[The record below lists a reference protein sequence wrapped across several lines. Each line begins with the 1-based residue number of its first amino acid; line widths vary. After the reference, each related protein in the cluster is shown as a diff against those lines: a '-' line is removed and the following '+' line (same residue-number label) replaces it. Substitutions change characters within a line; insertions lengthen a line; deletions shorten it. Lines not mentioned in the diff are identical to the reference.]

1 MIYLRYYFDMVSN
14 VERTFTIGVDE
25 MGRGPLAGPLYV
37 CACGTHNIKNLPKSK
52 KNLPIRDSKK
62 LTEKTR
68 EDWWKILNAKKKNGG
83 LYLEYSAISEKI
95 IDSRGISY
103 STKLGATKSVE
114 KVLIRA
120 RVSSGKI
127 KIQLDGNLFVNSE
140 RLQEKFPRCKFF
152 ITTTI
157 TGDEKIKIISFASVY
172 GKVMRD
178 RYMRKLDNIYP
189 QYGFKRHKGYG
200 TKGHIEALKKYG
212 LTPIHRKL
220 FLRNFD
226 F

>member
-14 VERTFTIGVDE
+14 VERMFTIGVDE
-25 MGRGPLAGPLYV
+25 MGRGPLAGPLYI
-37 CACGTHNIKNLPKSK
+37 CACGTHDIKNLPKAK
-52 KNLPIRDSKK
+52 KNFPIRDSKK
-62 LTEKTR
+62 LTERQR
-68 EDWWKILNAKKKNGG
+68 EDWWKILNTKKKNGE

-103 STKLGATKSVE
+103 ATKLGATKSVE
-114 KVLIRA
+114 KVLIKA

-140 RLQEKFPRCKFF
+140 QLQKKFPRCKLF

-157 TGDEKIKIISFASVY
+157 KGDEKIKIISFASIY

-178 RYMRKLDNIYP
+178 RYMTMLDNVYP

-200 TKGHIEALKKYG
+200 TKGHIEALKKHG
-212 LTPIHRKL
+212 ISRIHRKS
-220 FLRNFD
+220 FLKNFGL
-226 F
+226 